1 MQLALLWNYQKLV
14 FEVFLVSEINTF
26 IILIFNVQ
34 KFLSEFILKL
44 FNNYFILD
52 QSYQR
57 SMLKI

>member
-34 KFLSEFILKL
+34 KILSEFILKL

-52 QSYQR
+52 QSY
-57 SMLKI
+57 